1 MNTLEAIQSRRSV
14 RSYDPSVQISE
25 QEQQTLFE
33 HVVLSP
39 TSFNIQNWRFV
50 VVKDPEQ
57 RAKIREIGWNQAQLT
72 DASMLVVLTADL
84 KAWSKD
90 TERYWVNAPKET
102 SDILVSSIK
111 GFYNDNEQLE
121 RDEAMRSVGIAA
133 QSLMLAA
140 TSLGYDS
147 CPMVGYDP
155 NELAKIINLPDDH
168 VLGMI
173 VVIGKKSEDAS
184 PRGGQLPLEE
194 VVITNSF

>member
-1 MNTLEAIQSRRSV
+1 MNTLQAIQSRRSV
-14 RSYDPSVQISE
+14 RSYDTSVQISE
-25 QEQQTLFE
+25 EEQRTLFE

-102 SDILVSSIK
+102 SDMLVSSIK
-111 GFYNDNEQLE
+111 GFYADQPQLE

-140 TSLGYDS
+140 TSLGYDT

-155 NELAKIINLPDDH
+155 DELAKIINLPDDH

-173 VVIGKKSEDAS
+173 VVIGKKAEDAF

-194 VVITNSF
+194 VVITDSF